1 MRILLQTLVCY
12 LLLTLITGIIY
23 PLAVTAVSLVFFP
36 HQSKGSL
43 MMKNGIPV
51 GSALLAQP
59 FKDSRYFWGRP
70 SASDYSTVPSGSSNL
85 GPISKKLKETVG
97 EREQFWRSSHGLTQ
111 NSPVPVELL
120 TASAS
125 GLDPHI
131 SIAAAYYQV
140 RRISKSRGVKE
151 AAVKDI
157 IRNNTN
163 GRFLGLFGELVVNVM
178 KVNLALDALP
188 AGRQEHQK

>member
-1 MRILLQTLVCY
+1 MRILLQTSVCY
-12 LLLTLITGIIY
+12 LLLTLITGILY
-23 PLAVTAVSLVFFP
+23 PMAVTGISFIFFP

-43 MMKNGIPV
+43 VMKNGMPV

-85 GPISKKLKETVG
+85 GPVSKKLKETVA
-97 EREQFWRSSHGLTQ
+97 ERERFWRSSHGLAQ

-131 SIAAAYYQV
+131 TLKAAEMQ
-140 RRISKSRGVKE
+140 ISRVASSRGMSEDSVRD
-151 AAVKDI
+151 AVI
-157 IRNNTN
+157 SYIEP
-163 GRFLGLFGELVVNVM
+163 GPLGGILGENSVNVFLL
-178 KVNLALDALP
+178 NFYLDQIQS
-188 AGRQEHQK
+188 RS

>member
-131 SIAAAYYQV
+131 SLKAAEMQISRVARSRAMSEDSV
-140 RRISKSRGVKE
+140 RDALISYIEPGPLGGILGVN
-151 AAVKDI
+151 
-157 IRNNTN
+157 R
-163 GRFLGLFGELVVNVM
+163 VNVFLL
-178 KVNLALDALP
+178 NLYLDKIQS
-188 AGRQEHQK
+188 RS